1 MNPSNES
8 NATLSL
14 ARANLPDHDVLF
26 AGARGLGHCLA
37 WLRRPPQRW
46 PVMQWFKELLLS
58 GSKEGNW
65 QNWPC

>member
-26 AGARGLGHCLA
+26 AGASGLGHCLA
-37 WLRRPPQRW
+37 WLRRPKPMW
-46 PVMQWFKELLLS
+46 PVMQWFQELLLSS
-58 GSKEGNW
+58 GSKEGLTLN
-65 QNWPC
+65 